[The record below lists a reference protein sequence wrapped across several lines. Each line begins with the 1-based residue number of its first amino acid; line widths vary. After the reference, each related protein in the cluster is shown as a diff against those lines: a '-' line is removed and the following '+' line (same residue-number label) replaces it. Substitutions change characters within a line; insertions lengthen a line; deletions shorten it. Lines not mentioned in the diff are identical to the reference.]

1 MYVSFTC
8 FYNLRAFSSWKCFM
22 KPADFMGLSVRNKFN
37 FLKKNSPNFSC
48 FLTNY
53 PNKLTLSE
61 NNILNL
67 NL

>member
-1 MYVSFTC
+1 
-8 FYNLRAFSSWKCFM
+8 M

-37 FLKKNSPNFSC
+37 FFKKNSPNFSC